1 MDTPDTPAGNL
12 DCLGATRGGS
22 GGQRRRKRVRLPGRR
37 GSSLRVAG
45 VDIGPLLYALG
56 VSGWLMLAAF
66 PLMLLTLVAWVGVAI
81 WAIVRRLRRPPKVA
95 G

>member
-1 MDTPDTPAGNL
+1 
-12 DCLGATRGGS
+12 
-22 GGQRRRKRVRLPGRR
+22 
-37 GSSLRVAG
+37 
-45 VDIGPLLYALG
+45 
-56 VSGWLMLAAF
+56 MLVAF